1 VSRRRKSCRNCRTAP
16 TCGNAGRCVRSFVYR
31 LKCRWARC
39 VLKQIGTG
47 RIDSAT
53 RQRLADSERRSTTG
67 EAPRSPCASCN
78 DSTASDKEKIRKNRG
93 ALALGLRELHMPEK
107 QVRAEF
113 TGVHW
118 SGEPLWTLFD
128 LDKPLITGTIDDVEQ
143 HLAEL
148 SDETGEG
155 TTIEHPDGDVWVMS
169 H

>member
-1 VSRRRKSCRNCRTAP
+1 MSVGEVRPKADRNRED
-16 TCGNAGRCVRSFVYR
+16 R
-31 LKCRWARC
+31 LRYAAKARG
-39 VLKQIGTG
+39 LRAKKHHRGG
-47 RIDSAT
+47 SAIPLRELQ
-53 RQRLADSERRSTTG
+53 RQYG
-67 EAPRSPCASCN
+67 I
-78 DSTASDKEKIRKNRG
+78 DKEKIRKNRG

-169 H
+169 D